1 MLERGHKDRGLLG
14 GVLPKDLS
22 QELTSGLRQEGATV
36 RRGQPEQRLQKA
48 ASVPCSHL
56 SSTQMS
62 WRGTTAGE
70 VGLGSAL
77 LPLQSGG
84 HGHDLNTGEQRE
96 AQKGFMQVSN
106 GVRVVLLKGGCWK
119 KVGRGCGV
127 RRTDQRGDS
136 IGQEMREA
144 A

>member
-14 GVLPKDLS
+14 GVLRIDLS

-56 SSTQMS
+56 SCTQVS
-62 WRGTTAGE
+62 RRGTTAGE

-84 HGHDLNTGEQRE
+84 HGHDLNTGEQRK
-96 AQKGFMQVSN
+96 AQKGFM
-106 GVRVVLLKGGCWK
+106 
-119 KVGRGCGV
+119 
-127 RRTDQRGDS
+127 
-136 IGQEMREA
+136 
-144 A
+144 